1 MFQYLVVQVLGH
13 IIDLF
18 PRKISID
25 NKVCNI
31 KQTIFWLY
39 INVDYD
45 FSLKML
51 TKMQQVKKYKLQLCP
66 GDKKPKSAHF
76 LSHSYFY
83 TFLMYKNIVSMHD
96 PETTLLSS
104 IRNLVN
110 SKCWWELDIVGVVET
125 FFEFYMQYA

>member
-1 MFQYLVVQVLGH
+1 
-13 IIDLF
+13 
-18 PRKISID
+18 
-25 NKVCNI
+25 
-31 KQTIFWLY
+31 
-39 INVDYD
+39 
-45 FSLKML
+45 
-51 TKMQQVKKYKLQLCP
+51 MQQVKKYKLQLYP